1 MTDVKQLI
9 TEHLDIWLTAETEKK
24 SGRGRSSGSNDMIY
38 GVQKLRELILD
49 LAISGSLVK
58 THSTVQFEQ
67 EFFSLNKSNSKKID
81 TSVIKEKLNDTIFKI
96 PSSWAWETL
105 GNLFYFENGDR
116 GKNYPN
122 KDCLVEIG
130 IPFVNA
136 GHLKND
142 SIDIHEMT
150 FITQDKFDTLNSGKF
165 KEGDILYCLRG
176 SLGKYAVVQKDLKG
190 AIASSLVIL
199 RAYENSFIDYIS
211 LFLQSNFAKKQIKI
225 YDNGTAQPN
234 LSSADLRKFL
244 VPMPSKE
251 ERSQIVEKVDELMQ
265 LCDQLEQ
272 QQTLSSEAHA
282 TLVDTLLK
290 ALTESNDADEFQGNW
305 QRIVE
310 NFDVLFTTEYS
321 IEQLKQTVLQLAVM
335 GKLVKQDPSD
345 EPASELLKKI
355 ADEKAKLIK
364 EGKIKKSKSLPEI
377 VEDEK
382 PFELPSGWEF
392 ERLGFC
398 VALKSG
404 ITVGK
409 ERELS
414 KGHYIYCKVSDMN
427 LDENSTNITISNSYI
442 EPYKNEINQLIP
454 SRSIIFPK
462 RGGAIATNK
471 KRFVYQSIFVD
482 PNIMSMT
489 PFNSIDLSYL
499 MLWLSSIDLSELN
512 SGTSVPQINNKDID
526 PLIFSIPPF
535 NEQKRIVQKVNQ
547 LFSMIEQLQV
557 LQSKLQK
564 TKLHLADALVL
575 NAVEGG

>member
-24 SGRGRSSGSNDMIY
+24 SGRGRSSGSDDTIY
-38 GVQKLRELILD
+38 GVKKLRKLILT
-49 LAISGSLVK
+49 LALTGKLIKTSSEWKNYTLDQVGVWAIGSGFPKNAQGQQNEEILFCKVSDMNL
-58 THSTVQFEQ
+58 
-67 EFFSLNKSNSKKID
+67 LGN
-81 TSVIKEKLNDTIFKI
+81 EKYINDTNHSISLATAKQLKTKVHNVGTVIFPKI
-96 PSSWAWETL
+96 
-105 GNLFYFENGDR
+105 G
-116 GKNYPN
+116 
-122 KDCLVEIG
+122 
-130 IPFVNA
+130 
-136 GHLKND
+136 
-142 SIDIHEMT
+142 
-150 FITQDKFDTLNSGKF
+150 
-165 KEGDILYCLRG
+165 
-176 SLGKYAVVQKDLKG
+176 G
-190 AIASSLVIL
+190 AIATNKRRILTKPTAIDNNCLGISPHNFVDSEWLYLLLKNIDFSEYQAGTSVPALQQAKIAKIKVYVPSLEDQHKVINEVKNY
-199 RAYENSFIDYIS
+199 R
-211 LFLQSNFAKKQIKI
+211 
-225 YDNGTAQPN
+225 
-234 LSSADLRKFL
+234 R
-244 VPMPSKE
+244 
-251 ERSQIVEKVDELMQ
+251 

-290 ALTESNDADEFQGNW
+290 ALTESSDADEFQDNW
-305 QRIVE
+305 QRIVV

-364 EGKIKKSKSLPEI
+364 EGKIKKSKPLPEI
-377 VEDEK
+377 CEDEK
-382 PFELPSGWEF
+382 PFELPSGWVF

-398 VALKSG
+398 AALKSG

-414 KGHYIYCKVSDMN
+414 KGLYIYCKVSDMN

-442 EPYKNEINQLIP
+442 DPYKNEINQLIP

-489 PFNSIDLSYL
+489 PFNGIDLSYL
-499 MLWLSSIDLSELN
+499 MLWLSNIDLSELN
-512 SGTSVPQINNKDID
+512 TGTSVPQINNKDID

-535 NEQKRIVQKVNQ
+535 NEQKRIVEKVNQ

-564 TKLHLADALVL
+564 SKLHLADALVA
-575 NAVEGG
+575 NAVEGV

>member
-49 LAISGSLVK
+49 LAISGKLVAQNPNDEPALELFK
-58 THSTVQFEQ
+58 R
-67 EFFSLNKSNSKKID
+67 
-81 TSVIKEKLNDTIFKI
+81 IKAE
-96 PSSWAWETL
+96 
-105 GNLFYFENGDR
+105 
-116 GKNYPN
+116 
-122 KDCLVEIG
+122 
-130 IPFVNA
+130 
-136 GHLKND
+136 
-142 SIDIHEMT
+142 
-150 FITQDKFDTLNSGKF
+150 
-165 KEGDILYCLRG
+165 
-176 SLGKYAVVQKDLKG
+176 QKDLIKNKIIRKPKALPLLDPSNTKQGWITCYLLDIGDWG
-190 AIASSLVIL
+190 AGATPP
-199 RAYENSFIDYIS
+199 RGNSELYGGDIPWFKSGELSADYINSSEEYVTQLALEKCS
-211 LFLQSNFAKKQIKI
+211 LRLNKPNDVLIAMYGATIGKTSITSVECTTNQAVCACTLFGGLPSKYLLIFLKAKKQYFI
-225 YDNGTAQPN
+225 GMGAGGAQPN
-234 LSSADLRKFL
+234 ISREKLIETIIEIPPLDEQQR
-244 VPMPSKE
+244 
-251 ERSQIVEKVDELMQ
+251 IVEKVDELMQ

-272 QQTLSSEAHA
+272 QQTLSSDAHA

-575 NAVEGG
+575 NAVEGGG